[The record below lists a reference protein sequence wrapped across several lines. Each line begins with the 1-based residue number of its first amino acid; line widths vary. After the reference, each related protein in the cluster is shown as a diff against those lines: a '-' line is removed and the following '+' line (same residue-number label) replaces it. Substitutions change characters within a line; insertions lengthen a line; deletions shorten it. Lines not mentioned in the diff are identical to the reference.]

1 MIFSWGYTSLNQPVF
16 LASLNRKSQIDMD
29 FLMELQSIINHIQ
42 TLEIRTK
49 VSCCFYISLS
59 TISPQNMAGYIYIY
73 IHTLPF
79 FAVKHS
85 SCIPPET
92 VRLNCSSPPI
102 SRGSQ
107 SLQANSSISV
117 TPSISGGSSIL
128 KAPPESNFRRES
140 SSCKWSKS

>member
-1 MIFSWGYTSLNQPVF
+1 MGLHLSESTSFFGIFESKITNRYGFSHGTTKHNQSHSNIGNPH
-16 LASLNRKSQIDMD
+16 
-29 FLMELQSIINHIQ
+29 QSIMLLLYLTIYY
-42 TLEIRTK
+42 LPTK
-49 VSCCFYISLS
+49 YGWL
-59 TISPQNMAGYIYIY
+59 YIY